1 MSKDYGY
8 FGSGSSGYHQYM
20 TSFNHNFGDG
30 GSSKTSAGN
39 GKPLSSSP
47 KKDGD
52 DKSPQTQ
59 EREPT
64 ILDWIIR
71 IILIGFIFYV
81 MSLIM
86 EHL

>member
-71 IILIGFIFYV
+71 GILYIIIYGLMF
-81 MSLIM
+81 MIM